1 MSVTLTITGILLWWT
16 DRLARRPR
24 GLKKID
30 AKVAIA
36 IGAGQG
42 LALMPGLSRSG
53 TTIVFALLAGL
64 KRPWAAEYSFFIAF
78 PTILGASLLQGLE
91 VARSPVPV
99 QIGFVPLLV
108 GFVVAAVV
116 GVFALKIVLKLL
128 YRARFRFFSFY
139 VWMLAAFV
147 AWSAWRGIL

>member
-1 MSVTLTITGILLWWT
+1 
-16 DRLARRPR
+16 
-24 GLKKID
+24 
-30 AKVAIA
+30 
-36 IGAGQG
+36 
-42 LALMPGLSRSG
+42 
-53 TTIVFALLAGL
+53 
-64 KRPWAAEYSFFIAF
+64 
-78 PTILGASLLQGLE
+78 
-91 VARSPVPV
+91 V